1 MYDELVK
8 RIRQVAEEV
17 CEDYDVDPYNA
28 EQRCL
33 AILQAA
39 DAIEELSRDLDSMNE
54 ANIALYGALPKWIP
68 VTERLP
74 SNSTKVLVFE
84 FGRVEQAYTTTY
96 TADGSLCW
104 VVINGG
110 SYHRISDAD
119 CPIKLWMPLPEP
131 PKEG

>member
-1 MYDELVK
+1 MYEELAKLLRNK
-8 RIRQVAEEV
+8 RRQICPICRE
-17 CEDYDVDPYNA
+17 
-28 EQRCL
+28 
-33 AILQAA
+33 AA
-39 DAIEELSRDLDSMNE
+39 DAIEELSMKLHGDE
-54 ANIALYGALPKWIP
+54 AAIAGMKREIEYMARAEKPHWIP
-68 VTERLP
+68 VAERLP

-119 CPIKLWMPLPEP
+119 CPIKWWMPLPQP
-131 PKEG
+131 PKE